1 MRACRRPPNGSAG
14 QPPRAEHF
22 DVAHRAERFDGVFAD
37 PFPLREG
44 ASLEPPLSPCTA
56 SSHSGRRLP
65 PSRPPARPPA
75 RVAARV
81 AVRVAAR
88 RPPASG
94 AVGEARRGVGS
105 AQHTE
110 VAQQADGRVRRKRSQ
125 GSDEEVQL

>member
-1 MRACRRPPNGSAG
+1 MLQRWI
-14 QPPRAEHF
+14 
-22 DVAHRAERFDGVFAD
+22 
-37 PFPLREG
+37 G
-44 ASLEPPLSPCTA
+44 ASVNRA
-56 SSHSGRRLP
+56 VVV
-65 PSRPPARPPA
+65 

-110 VAQQADGRVRRKRSQ
+110 VAQQADGRVRRAPRRVGSTPKRAAHPSGTRRQ
-125 GSDEEVQL
+125 T